1 MADPIDFYTP
11 DPTVRELLATHPNL
25 SLDVLSGLM
34 LDGVPLTA
42 IAEEVGTPCWVIS
55 ADTLRKRAAQLLGA
69 MKGAGLSVSAH
80 FAVKANGH
88 LAVLKILAESGMG
101 ADVVSGGELLRA
113 RKAGI
118 PASRIVFSGVGK
130 TDAELRL
137 ALEEDIA
144 QINVESAEELE
155 VLSGVAAS
163 LGREIDVALRVNP
176 DVDAKTHAK
185 ITTGVAGNK
194 FGIPYDEAL
203 GLYRQA
209 QALPG
214 LKPVGYAVHIG
225 SQILTMEPYR
235 AAYARIAELVRATR
249 AAGMAVSVV
258 DCGGGLGICYRDEG
272 AGSPQALAGAM
283 RSELGDL
290 DVRLAIEP
298 GRWIAAPAG
307 VLLASVILRK
317 AVTGGEPFIILDAAM
332 NDLLRPSLYDAWH
345 GILPL
350 SAHDAGLAPEAA
362 AIVGP
367 VCESGDMFA
376 RNRQLPP
383 LQRGAR
389 VALLDAGAYGS
400 VMSST
405 YNARPLAAEVLVDG
419 DRWSVIRP
427 RQSVESLWA
436 SEVMP
441 DGVRVEA

>member
-1 MADPIDFYTP
+1 MADPTVFTTP

-25 SLDVLSGLM
+25 SLDVRSGLM
-34 LDGVPLTA
+34 LDGVPLQA
-42 IAEEVGTPCWVIS
+42 IADEVGTPCWVMS
-55 ADTLRKRAAQLLGA
+55 ADTLRKRAVKLQNA
-69 MKGAGLSVSAH
+69 MKAAGLSVSAH
-80 FAVKANGH
+80 FAVKSNDH
-88 LAVLKILAESGMG
+88 LAVLGIVSQAGMG
-101 ADVVSGGELLRA
+101 ADVVSGGELIKA

-130 TDAELRL
+130 TDAELKL
-137 ALEEDIA
+137 ALQEGIA

-155 VLSGVAAS
+155 ILSGVAS
-163 LGREIDVALRVNP
+163 SMGREIDVALRVNP

-203 GLYRQA
+203 GLYHQA
-209 QALPG
+209 SGLPG
-214 LKPVGYAVHIG
+214 LRPVGYAVHIG

-235 AAYARIAELVRATR
+235 AAYARIAELVRMTR
-249 AAGMAVSVV
+249 QAGLPVTVV

-272 AGSPQALAGAM
+272 EGSPEALAGVI

-290 DVRLAIEP
+290 DVHLAIEP

-317 AVTGGEPFIILDAAM
+317 KVTDGSPFIILDAAM
-332 NDLLRPSLYDAWH
+332 NDLLRPSLYEAWH

-350 SAHDAGLAPEAA
+350 SAHDAVLAPEEANV
-362 AIVGP
+362 VGP
-367 VCESGDMFA
+367 VCETGDTFA
-376 RNRQLPP
+376 QDRSLPP

-389 VALLDAGAYGS
+389 VAILDTGAYGA

-427 RQSVESLWA
+427 RQKIEALWE
-436 SEVMP
+436 SEVMSE
-441 DGVRVEA
+441 GMRVEA